1 MTTPDS
7 VLILG
12 GGLAGATAAFALR
25 DNGFAGRVTLVGE
38 ESGLPYERPPLSK
51 GYLRGEEPIE
61 KAQVRS
67 SNDYATEGV
76 ALVAGRRALTLDPAV
91 RRVVL
96 DDGSELGYDAL
107 LIATGSAPRH
117 LGATAAYLRGV
128 HYLRNVEDADAIRA
142 ASAEAR
148 STVVVGGGW
157 IGSEVAASLRQL
169 GRDVTLVSD
178 VERPLQRVLGPE
190 IAEVYRDLHAEHG
203 VHLRH
208 GLVAAIDG
216 EERAEAV
223 VLSNR
228 ERIEADLVV
237 VGIGAVPRLELATR
251 GGLEVADG
259 GIKVDAYL
267 RTSVPN
273 IYAAGDVAA
282 AWHPRY
288 ERRVRVEH
296 WDNAIRQGKTAAAN
310 ILGANEA
317 YERTPYFYSDQ
328 YDLGM
333 EYRGLATSSDEVVV
347 RGDLA
352 AREFH
357 AFWLSGGRVVAAMN
371 ANLWDDGDELARL
384 VDTGARVDGA
394 RLADPLVPLA
404 EAA

>member
-1 MTTPDS
+1 MPTPDS
-7 VLILG
+7 VLSLG

-25 DNGFAGRVTLVGE
+25 DSGFAGRVTLVGE
-38 ESGLPYERPPLSK
+38 ESVLPYERPPLSK

-67 SNDYATEGV
+67 SGDYATQGV
-76 ALVAGRRALTLDPAV
+76 ELVAGRRALTLDPAV

-96 DDGSELGYDAL
+96 DDGSELGYDSL

-117 LGATAAYLRGV
+117 LGATAAYLPGV

-296 WDNAIRQGKTAAAN
+296 WDNASRQGKTAAAN

-317 YERTPYFYSDQ
+317 YDRTPYFYSDQ

-333 EYRGLATSSDEVVV
+333 EYRGLATSSDEVIV